1 MRTDDK
7 REYRETAYT
16 NPDPTVRTVEQLQ
29 REVSALKE
37 LHGVR
42 LEAMDKA
49 IQVAHDDLVRVPT
62 DVDKAVSSLRG
73 VLQETFKIH
82 GEKFQSTDDL
92 AKEKF
97 AGIQKQFDER
107 DVRTE
112 QSATA
117 TKIAVDAA
125 LQAQKEAAGAQNESN
140 AAAIAKSEAA
150 TTKQI
155 DGIIALLNGGLK
167 ALDEKIS
174 DLKGRLDRGEGK
186 TTGHG
191 EIWGWIVAAAV
202 VIGVVINIGFKVT
215 TGH

>member
-1 MRTDDK
+1 MAESQ
-7 REYRETAYT
+7 REYRETR
-16 NPDPTVRTVEQLQ
+16 NSHPDPTVRTVEQLQ

-62 DVDKAVSSLRG
+62 DVQKAVGSLKD

-82 GEKFQSTDDL
+82 DEKFQSTQQL
-92 AKEKF
+92 AAEKF

-155 DGIIALLNGGLK
+155 DGI
-167 ALDEKIS
+167 
-174 DLKGRLDRGEGK
+174 
-186 TTGHG
+186 
-191 EIWGWIVAAAV
+191 
-202 VIGVVINIGFKVT
+202 
-215 TGH
+215 